1 MARRYQKTYREYRGR
16 RSGGGS
22 IVLKVI
28 VALLAVLLIGGV
40 LFTVFLGKYVEYTDE
55 GVRVDLPWLRKEEP
69 EEPAYSDALVVVTP
83 EPAPTP
89 EPTPEPI
96 LPLNALE
103 VTAAQIADG
112 TAVQMAAQAGSNCI
126 VVEMKD
132 AYGKLNWAAETTPVQ
147 GVVNA
152 VGGAAGE
159 EIARLARQEELYL
172 VARVNCFRDQA
183 LASAGM
189 GGPMQTIGGKVWYD
203 RYGLRWVSPVSQQVC
218 EYLTALCVELAE
230 LGFDEVLLE
239 CAGFPHLGEV
249 HVLGDH
255 GLRPEDLSAPVGAF
269 LDRVEQALA
278 GTETKLSLLVNEAMV
293 AGTDSASGINTTL
306 LARYA
311 HRVWVKPPVEE
322 GVDYTALLEQ
332 AGMDRAGE
340 RLVLIGAADGQDSRA
355 AMSGLVS

>member
-152 VGGAAGE
+152 AGGAAGE
-159 EIARLARQEELYL
+159 EIARLPAR
-172 VARVNCFRDQA
+172 RSC
-183 LASAGM
+183 
-189 GGPMQTIGGKVWYD
+189 IW
-203 RYGLRWVSPVSQQVC
+203 W
-218 EYLTALCVELAE
+218 
-230 LGFDEVLLE
+230 
-239 CAGFPHLGEV
+239 
-249 HVLGDH
+249 
-255 GLRPEDLSAPVGAF
+255 PE
-269 LDRVEQALA
+269 
-278 GTETKLSLLVNEAMV
+278 
-293 AGTDSASGINTTL
+293 
-306 LARYA
+306 
-311 HRVWVKPPVEE
+311 
-322 GVDYTALLEQ
+322 
-332 AGMDRAGE
+332 
-340 RLVLIGAADGQDSRA
+340 
-355 AMSGLVS
+355 